1 MQDIYQPSKIRSW
14 CFNIFLY
21 LGTFILCILFLPTMF
36 MTTKGSGCFPRIW
49 SKIMRKALKIIC
61 NIEIEVKGLENLPK
75 EAGYIVAAK
84 HQSAMET
91 VLFHG
96 IIPNL
101 FYVLK
106 RELLFL
112 PMAGFYFIK
121 TGCVAI
127 DRSGGT
133 KTMRKMVAGVKK
145 NLARGMNLTIFP
157 EGTRKAPGSKEPY
170 APGVAFLYEQCGAP
184 IVPVALNTGYCWGRN
199 QKLKTPGIV
208 TISFLP
214 AIEPGLNKREFMKK
228 LYDTIETEQD
238 KLIHPTEL
246 LKQRTK
252 ND

>member
-1 MQDIYQPSKIRSW
+1 MTKVYQPSKFRST

-21 LGTFILCILFLPTMF
+21 LGTFILCFVFLPTMF

-49 SKIMRKALKIIC
+49 SKIMRKAMKIIC
-61 NIEIEVKGLENLPK
+61 NIEVEVKGLENLPK
-75 EAGYIVAAK
+75 EPGYIIASK

-96 IIPNL
+96 IVPNL

-127 DRSGGT
+127 DRKGGT
-133 KTMRKMVAGVKK
+133 KTMRKMVTGVKK
-145 NLARGMNLTIFP
+145 NLEKGMNLAIFP
-157 EGTRKAPGSKEPY
+157 EGTRTAPGSKKPY
-170 APGVAFLYEQCGAP
+170 SPGVAFLYEQCEAP

-199 QKLKTPGIV
+199 QKLKTPGKV

-214 AIEPGLNKREFMKK
+214 AIEPGRNKRQFMTD
-228 LYDTIETEQD
+228 LYNAIETEQD
-238 KLIHPTEL
+238 KLPHPQG
-246 LKQRTK
+246 K
-252 ND
+252 